1 MNRKLFPVLL
11 LIVLLSSCKTP
22 QNITYFQGI
31 ESLTAEQM
39 ASVEQTHNPKICIND
54 HLIIN
59 VTTPDRETASPYNPP
74 PYGIYMQGEAEIGI
88 SAETQNLY
96 TYLVYDD
103 GCINFP
109 VLGRIKI
116 AGLTI
121 NEATRLMEGLLKEG
135 LPNGL
140 VNISIANF
148 KVRIMG
154 EVARPN
160 EYPVKQSSRI
170 SILDLIAMAGDLTI
184 VGDRKNIVLIRDY
197 NGKKEHLKYDLT
209 DPAIFTLP
217 HYYLQQNDVVYV
229 PPNNAQKRN
238 SMFSNEH
245 NFRLSVFS
253 LAVSSITGTIA
264 AVVAIINVSKDS
276 N

>member
-1 MNRKLFPVLL
+1 MNRKLFSVLL
-11 LIVLLSSCKTP
+11 LIVLLSSCRTP
-22 QNITYFQGI
+22 QNITYFQGL
-31 ESLTAEQM
+31 ESLTVEQM
-39 ASVEQTHNPKICIND
+39 TSMEQTHNPIIRIND

-59 VTTPDRETASPYNPP
+59 VTSPDRETASPYNPP

-109 VLGRIKI
+109 VLGRVKI

-121 NEATRLMEGLLKEG
+121 NEATRMMEDLLKEG
-135 LPNGL
+135 LPRGL

-154 EVARPN
+154 EVIRPN
-160 EYPVKQSSRI
+160 EYSVKQSSRI
-170 SILDLIAMAGDLTI
+170 TILDLIAMAGDLTI
-184 VGDRKNIVLIRDY
+184 VGDRKNIVLIRDN
-197 NGKKEHLKYDLT
+197 NGEKEHLKYDLT
-209 DPAIFTLP
+209 DPAIFSLP
-217 HYYLQQNDVVYV
+217 HYYLQQNDVVYI

-238 SMFSNEH
+238 AMFSNEH
-245 NFRLSVFS
+245 NFRVSMLS
-253 LAVSSITGTIA
+253 LILSSITGTVA
-264 AVVAIINVSKDS
+264 AIVSIINVSK
-276 N
+276 